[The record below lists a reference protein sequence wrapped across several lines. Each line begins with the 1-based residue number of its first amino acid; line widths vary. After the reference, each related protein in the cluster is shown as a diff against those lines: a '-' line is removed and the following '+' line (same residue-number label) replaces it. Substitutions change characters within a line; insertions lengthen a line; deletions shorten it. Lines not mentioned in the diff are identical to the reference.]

1 MVKRRAT
8 QHIVRKVLSN
18 EQEITDLSKINTH
31 IYQFYQQLYM
41 EKQNISEDSICNFLN
56 DITIPSLTTEQSL
69 SCEGNLTEK
78 EIYNSLISF
87 ENNKSPGND
96 GLTKEFYYTFWDD
109 IKDTFMK
116 SLKESKKL
124 KYFCASQRQAIIKL
138 LEKPNKDKRYIS
150 NWRPISLLNFD
161 LKMIS
166 KSLATRVRKVL
177 SNLVD
182 SRQTAYVNERFIGE
196 SGRLIDDV
204 IKVCDIQKIS
214 DYLLL
219 TVDFEKAF
227 DSLNFSLRSLKNRV
241 LVKNLLTGSKCY

>member
-1 MVKRRAT
+1 
-8 QHIVRKVLSN
+8 
-18 EQEITDLSKINTH
+18 
-31 IYQFYQQLYM
+31 
-41 EKQNISEDSICNFLN
+41 
-56 DITIPSLTTEQSL
+56 
-69 SCEGNLTEK
+69 
-78 EIYNSLISF
+78 
-87 ENNKSPGND
+87 
-96 GLTKEFYYTFWDD
+96 
-109 IKDTFMK
+109 MK
-116 SLKESKKL
+116 LLKESKKL

-214 DYLLL
+214 DYLL

>member
-1 MVKRRAT
+1 M
-8 QHIVRKVLSN
+8 
-18 EQEITDLSKINTH
+18 
-31 IYQFYQQLYM
+31 
-41 EKQNISEDSICNFLN
+41 
-56 DITIPSLTTEQSL
+56 
-69 SCEGNLTEK
+69 
-78 EIYNSLISF
+78 
-87 ENNKSPGND
+87 
-96 GLTKEFYYTFWDD
+96 
-109 IKDTFMK
+109 
-116 SLKESKKL
+116 
-124 KYFCASQRQAIIKL
+124 
-138 LEKPNKDKRYIS
+138 
-150 NWRPISLLNFD
+150 LNFD

-214 DYLLL
+214 DYLL